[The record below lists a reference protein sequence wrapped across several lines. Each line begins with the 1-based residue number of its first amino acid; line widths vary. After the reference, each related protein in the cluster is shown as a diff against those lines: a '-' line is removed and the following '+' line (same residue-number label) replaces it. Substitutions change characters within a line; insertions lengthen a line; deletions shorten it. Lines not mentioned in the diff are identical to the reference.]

1 MKLHVLLLA
10 GLCVVAGQAQAG
22 LFSDEEAHIKIQQL
36 DVRIA
41 KLEESSKQ
49 QSETIRQQTQSM
61 LELQTQ
67 IESQNAELRKLR
79 GQLEELTHGLQEAEG
94 RQKDFYVDLDTR
106 VRHFETLE
114 VAAPPAVPAIA
125 QPDSASEIGDAAGDP
140 VVENRAYESAYRLFK
155 GGSYQKA
162 VTAFQEFL
170 KKFPD
175 SVHTPNVHFS
185 MASAYFALKDY
196 KNALASYQLLL
207 LKFPYSPKV
216 ADAMFGMAD
225 SQQELN
231 NTAAVKKTLKQI
243 IAKYPGSEMADKA
256 RKRLASLK

>member
-1 MKLHVLLLA
+1 MRLYVLLLL

-36 DVRIA
+36 DVRIS

-49 QSETIRQQTQSM
+49 QSETIKQQSQSM
-61 LELQTQ
+61 LDLQTQ
-67 IESQNAELRKLR
+67 IETQNAELRKMR
-79 GQLEELTHGLQEAEG
+79 GQIEELIHGLQEAEG

-114 VAAPPAVPAIA
+114 ATAPAVPAPP
-125 QPDSASEIGDAAGDP
+125 QPESASDASDADDP

-155 GGSYQKA
+155 GGNNQKA

-170 KKFPD
+170 KKFPH
-175 SVHTPNVHFS
+175 SVYAPNVHFA
-185 MASAYFALKDY
+185 MGSAYFSLSDF

-207 LKFPYSPKV
+207 LKYAYSPKV
-216 ADAMFGMAD
+216 AEAMFAIAD
-225 SQQELN
+225 AHQELN
-231 NTAAVKKTLKQI
+231 DMAAVKKMLKQI
-243 IAKYPGSEMADKA
+243 VAKYPGSEMADKA

>member
-10 GLCVVAGQAQAG
+10 GLCVVAGQARAG

-49 QSETIRQQTQSM
+49 QIETIKQQTQSM
-61 LELQTQ
+61 LELQSQ
-67 IESQNAELRKLR
+67 IESQSAELRKLR
-79 GQLEELTHGLQEAEG
+79 GQLEEISHGLQEAEG

-114 VAAPPAVPAIA
+114 AAAPPAVPAA
-125 QPDSASEIGDAAGDP
+125 VQADSAGEVSDGDDP

-162 VTAFQEFL
+162 VTALQEFL
-170 KKFPD
+170 KKFPG
-175 SVHTPNVHFS
+175 SVHTPNVHYA
-185 MASAYFALKDY
+185 MGTAYFALKDF
-196 KNALASYQLLL
+196 KSALASYQLLL
-207 LKFPYSPKV
+207 LKYPYSPKV
-216 ADAMFGMAD
+216 AEAMFGIAD
-225 SQQELN
+225 CQQELN
-231 NTAAVKKTLKQI
+231 NVVAVKKTLRQI